1 MRCNHCGKE
10 WADSPLQPMR
20 FCPYCG
26 QSLENSIPVS
36 EPEPDPEPVQAEEP
50 AESVPEEQP
59 VQEEQSAQEPEK
71 QVEECPPAEPEKPA
85 VQEPVPVVYAEP
97 VEVKDGSSEKGVL
110 KACNTILILGIVSLA
125 GNSLTSIGAL
135 IVAKIAEKKFAEA
148 SAKYSTLGKRAFIGK
163 TLARIG
169 KIVAIVSL
177 IVAGAIIALCLLALI
192 IAALVVLI
200 KNT

>member
-26 QSLENSIPVS
+26 QPLENSIPVS

-50 AESVPEEQP
+50 AVSAEPVREEQP
-59 VQEEQSAQEPEK
+59 VQEPEK
-71 QVEECPPAEPEKPA
+71 QAEECPPAEPEKPA

-97 VEVKDGSSEKGVL
+97 VQVKDAAPEKGVL
-110 KACNTILILGIVSLA
+110 KACNTILILGIVALA

-135 IVAKIAEKKFAEA
+135 IVAKIAEKKFAAA
-148 SAKYSTLGKRAFIGK
+148 SEKYSTLGKRAFIGR
-163 TLARIG
+163 TLAKIG

-177 IVAGAIIALCLLALI
+177 IVAGAVIALCILALI

-200 KNT
+200 KKA